1 MTVIAS
7 CGRCGG
13 ELAVHAGRPR
23 ILAGRVELLCGA
35 CWDHRDTP
43 MPTVVAPVAAAPVA
57 PRRSPVRRV
66 AIVAGAIVIGVAGVA
81 IATRD
86 TAPAAAALP
95 ASDVA
100 FGDLVDDNFHAATAS
115 DDPAPEPP
123 AGFEPEADE
132 LDGPPVEPGVGIIAT
147 IEDEPIAERLPTL
160 KDWVHPVTDS
170 DERVPLREQRKFGA
184 LRGTIDRE
192 DCGRGHCGVDLAGP
206 IGRPVVAV
214 AWGTV
219 VRVETNPLGRDGK
232 TGRYVRIEHPDG
244 VFTAYMHLDSVAP
257 GLAVGD
263 EVDAGRVIGTL
274 GKSAIFKSEQHLHF
288 SLEITLRGE
297 PRFIDP
303 SPFLVDARVVPSPAR
318 AEGKLAPEDRSQW

>member
-7 CGRCGG
+7 CARCRGD
-13 ELAVHAGRPR
+13 LAVHAGRPR
-23 ILAGRVELLCGA
+23 ITAGRIELLCAA
-35 CWDHRDTP
+35 CWEERDVP
-43 MPTVVAPVAAAPVA
+43 LPAVVDAAPAAPPPARRSGRVRAAVVVAAAA
-57 PRRSPVRRV
+57 LG
-66 AIVAGAIVIGVAGVA
+66 AAGIAL
-81 IATRD
+81 ATRD

-95 ASDVA
+95 ASDVGA
-100 FGDLVDDNFHAATAS
+100 GELVDESAYEAETANE
-115 DDPAPEPP
+115 DPAPEP
-123 AGFEPEADE
+123 AEGVVVED
-132 LDGPPVEPGVGIIAT
+132 DTPVEPGIGIITT

-170 DERVPLREQRKFGA
+170 DEIVPVREQRKFGA
-184 LRGTIDRE
+184 ARATIDRE

-219 VRVETNPLGRDGK
+219 VRVESSPLGRDGK

-244 VFTAYMHLDSVAP
+244 VFTAYMHLDSIAP

-274 GKSAIFKSEQHLHF
+274 GKSAIFRSEEHLHF

-303 SPFLVDARVVPSPAR
+303 TPFLEVARVVPSPAR